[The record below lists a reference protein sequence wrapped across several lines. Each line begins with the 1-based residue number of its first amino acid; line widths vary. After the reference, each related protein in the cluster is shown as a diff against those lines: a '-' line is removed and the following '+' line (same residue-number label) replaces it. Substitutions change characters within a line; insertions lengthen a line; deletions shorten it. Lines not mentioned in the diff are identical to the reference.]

1 MTMSRM
7 NLFLWAVLAMALLAP
22 PARADGAV
30 FDTAQVIGVEPML
43 RRIPTQVAD
52 TRCEPALADGRR
64 LDGLYGGLDEAIGA
78 EARRQQNSRCR
89 EIRRTVFEE
98 QISGYRVRYR
108 YGESVYERVMP
119 HDPGPTL
126 RVRVSVRPGR

>member
-1 MTMSRM
+1 MTMARTS
-7 NLFLWAVLAMALLAP
+7 LLLWALLAMAALAP

-43 RRIPTQVAD
+43 SRIPTRVAD
-52 TRCEPALADGRR
+52 THCETDLADGRH

-78 EARRQQNSRCR
+78 EAKRQQHSRCR
-89 EIRRTVFEE
+89 EIRRTVYEE

-108 YGESVYERVMP
+108 YGESVYERVMS

>member
-1 MTMSRM
+1 MTMSRT
-7 NLFLWAVLAMALLAP
+7 NLVLWALLAMAILAP
-22 PARADGAV
+22 PAHADGAV

-43 RRIPTQVAD
+43 HRIPTQVAD
-52 TRCEPALADGRR
+52 TRCETTLADGRR
-64 LDGLYGGLDEAIGA
+64 LDGLYAGLDEAIGG
-78 EARRQQNSRCR
+78 EARRQQSSRCR
-89 EIRRTVFEE
+89 EIRRTVYEE

-108 YGESVYERVMP
+108 YGDSIYERVMS